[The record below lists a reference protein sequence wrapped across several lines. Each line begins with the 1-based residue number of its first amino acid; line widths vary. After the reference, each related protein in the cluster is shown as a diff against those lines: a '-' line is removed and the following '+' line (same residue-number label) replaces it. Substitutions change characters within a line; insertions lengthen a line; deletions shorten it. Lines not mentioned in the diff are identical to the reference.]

1 MESSIK
7 ISLNSIIHNQTITLP
22 ANFDQLK
29 TTYKRIFNLND
40 KQISKIKIFYM
51 KQEKEEKV
59 KIYLE
64 NDKEYSDFYLE
75 EHPDLIQAELS
86 EEDIGIIKNNNVTPN
101 MPDIDN
107 NNCLR
112 CLEKNCY
119 LIPLIKLNKD
129 KDNNFMINYNCRNNH
144 KGENIPITSYKSL
157 LEKKLEDLLCSFC
170 SLNTEK
176 DKNIRLYYCYKCKKY
191 ICNLEKCNNDHEKQ
205 CDNNDLIQLKKIDS
219 YCILHGNNLIYYCE
233 DCKIS
238 FCSLCKNHQDHKKTI
253 IDEMTIKDDD
263 KKLIIESIEKNLNEL
278 EIIYSNIKNQLIN
291 KLSNI
296 YEMNKNLLLLNKKII
311 ENLDKKEMN
320 GEIYVNVNNCKYIK
334 EIKIKDDLEYL
345 NNIFKQIEDYFSNEF
360 FEFDEEK
367 QKNKLLSWKEIP
379 VVISYDK
386 IKEGYFTTK
395 KKTITKNMLLSPD
408 MTIGQFH
415 CLVRKNMDIKD
426 EDFYILAN
434 RKVVL
439 QLNLTLKEI
448 YDKYKR
454 DDYILYL
461 EAIRGERFG

>member
-1 MESSIK
+1 
-7 ISLNSIIHNQTITLP
+7 
-22 ANFDQLK
+22 
-29 TTYKRIFNLND
+29 
-40 KQISKIKIFYM
+40 
-51 KQEKEEKV
+51 
-59 KIYLE
+59 
-64 NDKEYSDFYLE
+64 
-75 EHPDLIQAELS
+75 
-86 EEDIGIIKNNNVTPN
+86 
-101 MPDIDN
+101 
-107 NNCLR
+107 
-112 CLEKNCY
+112 
-119 LIPLIKLNKD
+119 
-129 KDNNFMINYNCRNNH
+129 
-144 KGENIPITSYKSL
+144 
-157 LEKKLEDLLCSFC
+157 
-170 SLNTEK
+170 
-176 DKNIRLYYCYKCKKY
+176 
-191 ICNLEKCNNDHEKQ
+191 
-205 CDNNDLIQLKKIDS
+205 
-219 YCILHGNNLIYYCE
+219 
-233 DCKIS
+233 
-238 FCSLCKNHQDHKKTI
+238 
-253 IDEMTIKDDD
+253 MTIKDDD

-311 ENLDKKEMN
+311 ENLNKKEMN

-426 EDFYILAN
+426 EDFEIFAN
-434 RKVVL
+434 GEGLL

-454 DDYILYL
+454 DDYMLYL
-461 EAIRGERFG
+461 KAIRQYRYG